1 MNGLLL
7 LNYYTNRK
15 SILTYFAIGVII
27 CTIFSMYVPL
37 TSSFFLMMLMTT
49 PATDNLKHDKE
60 TKWVNFIPTLPI
72 TRAKYIYSQFLFYL
86 LLALISLL
94 ISSIILTLI
103 QNDIY
108 ISIISGI
115 IGISAILQFSIVY
128 PLTFKLG
135 TDKSNIIFMVTSFI
149 VIFIFFI
156 FYYGLFLINTNSWQ
170 SISLNFTYNLFLSLL
185 YLCLGIIIFISSLIT
200 TIIIFK
206 KSEL

>member
-1 MNGLLL
+1 MTGILL
-7 LNYYTNRK
+7 LNYYTNKK
-15 SILTYFAIGVII
+15 SILTYFSIGVII
-27 CTIFSMYVPL
+27 CIFFSIYVPL

-72 TRAKYIYSQFLFYL
+72 TRTKYIYSQFLFYL
-86 LLALISLL
+86 LLTLISLL
-94 ISSIILTLI
+94 ISEFILISI

-115 IGISAILQFSIVY
+115 IGMSAVLQFSIVY

-135 TDKSNIIFMVTSFI
+135 TDKSNIIFMITSFI

-156 FYYGLFLINTNSWQ
+156 FYYGLFLINTSSWE
-170 SISLNFTYNLFLSLL
+170 SISLNFAHNLLLSLL
-185 YLCLGIIIFISSLIT
+185 YLCLGIIIFVLSLIA

>member
-15 SILTYFAIGVII
+15 SIFTYFAIGVII
-27 CTIFSMYVPL
+27 CTVFSMYVPL

-94 ISSIILTLI
+94 ISSIILILI

-156 FYYGLFLINTNSWQ
+156 FYYGLFLINTSSWQ
-170 SISLNFTYNLFLSLL
+170 SISLNFTHNLLLSLL

>member
-1 MNGLLL
+1 
-7 LNYYTNRK
+7 
-15 SILTYFAIGVII
+15 
-27 CTIFSMYVPL
+27 
-37 TSSFFLMMLMTT
+37 MMLMTT

-72 TRAKYIYSQFLFYL
+72 TRTKYIYSQFLFYL
-86 LLALISLL
+86 LLTLISLL
-94 ISSIILTLI
+94 ISEFILISI

-115 IGISAILQFSIVY
+115 IGMSAVLQFSIVY

-135 TDKSNIIFMVTSFI
+135 TDKSNIIFMITSFI

-156 FYYGLFLINTNSWQ
+156 FYYGLFLINTSSWE
-170 SISLNFTYNLFLSLL
+170 SISLNFAHNLLLSLL
-185 YLCLGIIIFISSLIT
+185 YLCLGIIIFVLSLIA